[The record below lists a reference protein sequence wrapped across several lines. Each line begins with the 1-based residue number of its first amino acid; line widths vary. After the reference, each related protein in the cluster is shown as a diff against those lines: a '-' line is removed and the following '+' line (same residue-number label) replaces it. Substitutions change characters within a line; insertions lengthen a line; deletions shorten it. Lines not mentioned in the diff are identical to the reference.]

1 MKKRWVAALLAALLL
16 LLPAAARAES
26 ATTQA
31 ETAPA
36 QGEPLESEL
45 PMEADAVSV
54 LLLDARSGTVI
65 LEKNADEQRPA
76 ASLTKLM
83 TILLTLEALDAGE
96 IALADEVTV
105 SEAAAGMGGSQALL
119 DAGGVYTVED
129 LLKSLIV
136 ASANDSAVALA
147 ELLRGSED
155 AFAGRMNERA
165 AELGLSGTH
174 YINASGLPAEGQHT
188 TARDIAA
195 LSLEVLS
202 HPLYFD
208 YSTIWMDEIL
218 HKNNRVTD
226 LVNTNRLIRFYEGAD
241 GVKTGSTSEAGYCIS
256 ATAKRGGERFLA
268 VILGSSTSAKRF
280 SLAQELLTYAFD
292 HYETAEL
299 LHQGDVVVQGVPVE
313 NAVVRQADLAAK
325 ADLTTLT
332 RKGEGASLTV
342 EVSAPSVLRAPLSA
356 GEIVGEAVAMQEGE
370 AVARVPLVLTQ
381 DLPGRSYRSSLGEVL
396 RLWMQCAAQD
406 GI

>member
-54 LLLDARSGTVI
+54 LLLDARTGTVI

-83 TILLTLEALDAGE
+83 TILLTLEALDDGE

-174 YINASGLPAEGQHT
+174 YVNASGLPAEGQHT

-218 HKNNRVTD
+218 HRNNRVTD

-299 LHQGDVVVQGVPVE
+299 LHEGDVVVQGVPVE

-325 ADLTTLT
+325 ADLTALT

-356 GEIVGEAVAMQEGE
+356 GEIVGEAVAMREGE

>member
-147 ELLRGSED
+147 ELLRGSEN

-174 YINASGLPAEGQHT
+174 YVNASGLPAERQHT

-299 LHQGDVVVQGVPVE
+299 LHEGDVVVQGVPVE

-325 ADLTTLT
+325 ADLTALT

-356 GEIVGEAVAMQEGE
+356 GEIVGEAVAMREGE